1 MNRNEA
7 EEVEDCSELDPR
19 APGVWAL
26 GSFHEYAQENLPPQA
41 AEVLVH
47 VRDRKR
53 PRRILRFAR
62 LLRRRAAASSPSPRA
77 GH

>member
-1 MNRNEA
+1 MNRNEI
-7 EEVEDCSELDPR
+7 EEVEDSSELDPR

-26 GSFHEYAQENLPPQA
+26 GSLNAQARESLPGQT

-47 VRDRKR
+47 VREHKR

-62 LLRRRAAASSPSPRA
+62 VLRRRATEPSAGPRA
-77 GH
+77 EH

>member
-1 MNRNEA
+1 MNRNEI
-7 EEVEDCSELDPR
+7 EEVEDSSELDPR

-26 GSFHEYAQENLPPQA
+26 GSFPVDGPESRPSQA

-62 LLRRRAAASSPSPRA
+62 ALRRRMAPSSASSRA
-77 GH
+77 EH